1 MQGRVIWRNDEEKE
15 WNEVMGRR
23 GEEEEEVDNGEN
35 RTIGETAKPHAAKTL
50 LLVKVEQR
58 VNAVKGVA

>member
-1 MQGRVIWRNDEEKE
+1 MIWRNDEEKE

-23 GEEEEEVDNGEN
+23 GEEEDNGEN
-35 RTIGETAKPHAAKTL
+35 GTIGETAKPHAAKTL

-58 VNAVKGVA
+58 GNAVKGVA